1 VNLIKDSQDLR
12 NKGRIEEALREL
24 ENTLSSPE
32 LSADFEPSVKKEL
45 ENKKFEYKAELLK
58 WD

>member
-1 VNLIKDSQDLR
+1 MR

-32 LSADFEPSVKKEL
+32 LSADFEVSVKKEL
-45 ENKKFEYKAELLK
+45 ENKRFEYKAELLK